1 MKLETY
7 QDNGGRYHWRLL
19 ATDGTAVAGS
29 LDTYATRDDARNAA
43 QLVHG
48 QAAAMTIEA
57 V

>member
-7 QDNGGRYHWRLL
+7 QDNGGRYHWRLV

-29 LDTYATRDDARNAA
+29 LDTYASQDEARSAA
-43 QLVHG
+43 QLV
-48 QAAAMTIEA
+48 QDEAAAMTIEA